1 MNITRLNYEEYF
13 LLYVDQELNAAE
25 RRAVE
30 EFVQANPDLRDELD
44 LLQQSVLRPD
54 RKINFPDK
62 AALMKSSAPLNP
74 VTENNF
80 EEYFILYGDNE
91 LNNEE
96 KDWVEQFVYRH
107 PQHQATFE
115 LIQAARLEPDTSIS
129 FPNKQSLYRKEKDER
144 VIVMRWWRI
153 AVAAAVLLFLGGASW
168 YFVSN
173 NQKPTEPAVAVKPAL
188 KQEGSKSANTAPV
201 PNADRQL
208 ANASKDIT
216 SKDINDEIVSDA
228 VATNKKIQSVKNTAK
243 EERPSSENTL
253 IAVNKTDIK
262 KSQGSSNTQAES
274 IVTPPEATEKTEV
287 MASTEKPN
295 LIEKPAAAS
304 KVIDGP
310 VSPPGLDEL
319 DGNDAS
325 PIATYASNS
334 DDRIEVLNT
343 SISSKSKMRGFFR
356 KVGRVVG
363 KATNIGPSEEREE
376 KKGVRIASFQIAL
389 K

>member
-13 LLYVDQELNAAE
+13 LLYVDNELNAAG

-30 EFVQANPDLRDELD
+30 DFVQANPDLRDELE

-62 AALMKSSAPLNP
+62 AALVKSSAPLNP
-74 VTENNF
+74 VNETNF

-91 LNNEE
+91 LINEE
-96 KDWVEQFVYRH
+96 KDWVEQFVYHH

-115 LIQAARLEPDTSIS
+115 LMQAARLEPDTSIT
-129 FPNKQSLYRKEKDER
+129 FPDKQSLYRKEKDER

-168 YFVSN
+168 YFVGN
-173 NQKPTEPAVAVKPAL
+173 NQKPTEPAVAVKPTV
-188 KQEGSKSANTAPV
+188 KQEDSKTVNTDPQ
-201 PNADRQL
+201 PGTNQQL
-208 ANASKDIT
+208 ANASKGT
-216 SKDINDEIVSDA
+216 SEKIVSDDPTA
-228 VATNKKIQSVKNTAK
+228 EEKIQSVRNRIK
-243 EERPSSENTL
+243 EESPSSPTPL
-253 IAVNKTDIK
+253 IAVNNIDIK
-262 KSQGSSNTQAES
+262 KSQDPSNTKTEQN
-274 IVTPPEATEKTEV
+274 VTPIEAIEKTEIT
-287 MASTEKPN
+287 ASNEKAN
-295 LIEKPAAAS
+295 LIEKTADVS
-304 KVIDGP
+304 KVVDGP
-310 VSPPGLDEL
+310 VAPPGLDEL
-319 DGNDAS
+319 DENDAP